1 MIFLLF
7 QDIII
12 IIQLVVFLAR
22 SSDICF
28 ILIGVT
34 NAIQDV
40 TADDRKLRQEQLKR
54 EKEAKMKAMDA
65 AQKQKLQEMLKKQE
79 EEDQATAQII
89 SMKLRTM
96 KSQMV
101 GQAWSKRAKE
111 KELEKAQMNIKK
123 EKLSKIQIR
132 ERGTYNKT
140 DPLHICE
147 TNANCHRRD
156 STPQRCCVHGINK
169 EEMQK
174 KQRVIHLSILY
185 TPFNLSKDRM
195 ILLYVFTIE

>member
-1 MIFLLF
+1 M
-7 QDIII
+7 
-12 IIQLVVFLAR
+12 
-22 SSDICF
+22 
-28 ILIGVT
+28 T

-79 EEDQATAQII
+79 EEDHATAQII

-111 KELEKAQMNIKK
+111 KELEKAKMNVKK
-123 EKLSKIQIR
+123 EKLSKTQSR
-132 ERGTYNKT
+132 ARGTYNKT

-156 STPQRCCVHGINK
+156 SSPQRCCVHGINK

-174 KQRVIHLSILY
+174 KQRVIHLGIYVTPYNPSNNVPVCFYNGIILDH
-185 TPFNLSKDRM
+185 N
-195 ILLYVFTIE
+195 I

>member
-1 MIFLLF
+1 M
-7 QDIII
+7 
-12 IIQLVVFLAR
+12 
-22 SSDICF
+22 
-28 ILIGVT
+28 T

-101 GQAWSKRAKE
+101 GQAWSKRVKG
-111 KELEKAQMNIKK
+111 KELENAQMNIKK

-174 KQRVIHLSILY
+174 KQRVIHPSILY
-185 TPFNLSKDRM
+185 TPFHLSKTNM
-195 ILLYVFTIE
+195 FLQ

>member
-1 MIFLLF
+1 MILTWRG
-7 QDIII
+7 DI
-12 IIQLVVFLAR
+12 
-22 SSDICF
+22 F
-28 ILIGVT
+28 IPVGVT

-40 TADDRKLRQEQLKR
+40 TADDRKLRQEQLKK

-79 EEDQATAQII
+79 EEDHATAQII

-111 KELEKAQMNIKK
+111 KELAKTKMNVKK
-123 EKLSKIQIR
+123 EKLSKTQSR
-132 ERGTYNKT
+132 ARGTYNKT

-156 STPQRCCVHGINK
+156 SSPQRCCVHGINK
-169 EEMQK
+169 DEMQK
-174 KQRVIHLSILY
+174 KQRVTHLGILV
-185 TPFNLSKDRM
+185 TPYNFDKNVVVCLCKNV
-195 ILLYVFTIE
+195 IFEYII

>member
-1 MIFLLF
+1 M
-7 QDIII
+7 
-12 IIQLVVFLAR
+12 
-22 SSDICF
+22 
-28 ILIGVT
+28 T

-156 STPQRCCVHGINK
+156 STPQRCCVHRINK

-174 KQRVIHLSILY
+174 KQRVMHRSILY
-185 TPFNLSKDRM
+185 TPFHLSKTTDYM
-195 ILLYVFTIE
+195 FLQ

>member
-1 MIFLLF
+1 M
-7 QDIII
+7 
-12 IIQLVVFLAR
+12 
-22 SSDICF
+22 
-28 ILIGVT
+28 T

-101 GQAWSKRAKE
+101 GQAWSKRAKG
-111 KELEKAQMNIKK
+111 KELEKTQMNIKK

-132 ERGTYNKT
+132 ERGTYNKA

-185 TPFNLSKDRM
+185 TPFNLSKQL
-195 ILLYVFTIE
+195 IK